1 MTLEQK
7 ISQEEK
13 IPRRSFLKKTLSAI
27 GATIL
32 AGYIGLGMGCGKDN
46 PITPPIP
53 PGPVTVNATFYNH
66 TQGPLT
72 SKAYSGISGQPLVI
86 KISDIAAANVDSQRI
101 AVRNAG
107 SGSSLGQLV
116 GFSRNGEVNTT
127 YPNSNSDF
135 DVFLMNT
142 TAGANYQL
150 IDGWVDKGGGI
161 LQCSPDVK
169 WRREDKDGYTG
180 PEAPI
185 DDAMNQ
191 LNNALNYSWKKYG
204 SFTQVSSA
212 FHIGVGYGYC
222 DGAVGLHSATWA
234 TVNPDFCKDYAFKL
248 RVFLSEIFELQTN
261 TDDLEGGDSS
271 FTICNM
277 STGNLNAVGRDL
289 FAYVYVKDSK
299 TPGSGSSSKFS
310 FSFH

>member
-1 MTLEQK
+1 MKDDFGNTAGWMALVIF
-7 ISQEEK
+7 IS
-13 IPRRSFLKKTLSAI
+13 
-27 GATIL
+27 
-32 AGYIGLGMGCGKDN
+32 LGMGCGKHDN

-66 TQGPLT
+66 TQGPIT

-86 KISDIAAANVDSQRI
+86 KISDIYASNVDSQRI

-107 SGSSLGQLV
+107 SGSSLGALV
-116 GFSRNGEVNTT
+116 GFSRNGEVNTA
-127 YPNSNSDF
+127 YPNNNADY

-142 TAGANYQL
+142 TAGASYQL
-150 IDGWVDKGGGI
+150 IDEWVDKGAGT

-169 WRREDKDGYTG
+169 WRREDSDGYTG

-185 DDAMNQ
+185 DDAMSQ

-234 TVNPDFCKDYAFKL
+234 GVNPNFCKDYPFKL
-248 RVFLSEIFELQTN
+248 RVFLEEIFELQTN
-261 TDDLEGGDSS
+261 TADLGGGDTN
-271 FTICNM
+271 FTICDQ
-277 STGNLNAVGRDL
+277 STGNLNLVGRDFL
-289 FAYVYVKDSK
+289 AYVYVKDSK
-299 TPGSGSSSKFS
+299 TPSGSSSKFS